1 MGEFLSPR
9 PEIAEETEGD
19 IDIIHEKAN
28 RLLRSRVGRFV
39 LLGLGL
45 LTLSLIGKPKRVET
59 GTFAMPE
66 TKIVMVDGTI
76 CDFSN
81 LEDLDFNENS
91 ELVRPNPTIE
101 KMIKKQEPI
110 LQDMGILPIKF
121 ENQVKFH
128 QWVESQMNQPGLLN
142 AVGTESLE
150 TASAKQLVELSA
162 LVVEENLTY
171 SRDATIISPPT
182 DLTLMNHYPA
192 ECGHYA
198 ASTVAVF
205 NEAKVDHPN
214 LNNIYLN
221 TVSSST
227 EAHSFCQVINVE
239 SPETVSIAYIDP
251 TAADTPWGGEYI
263 KSASFLDLAN
273 DMYEKKIVDYTSYLL
288 MGSEYFQTTT
298 VNPQLELDFLIKHA
312 ISNPTPEILDIKI
325 KMTENFLSKNLS
337 EEQRVAGQNLLQSFE
352 EMKTLGTG

>member
-1 MGEFLSPR
+1 MGEFLP
-9 PEIAEETEGD
+9 PQIENEEEIEV
-19 IDIIHEKAN
+19 DIIREKAN

-45 LTLSLIGKPKRVET
+45 LALSLIGKPKRVET

-66 TKIVMVDGTI
+66 TKVIMTDGTI
-76 CDFSN
+76 CTLSN

-91 ELVRPNPTIE
+91 EAIRPNPTVG
-101 KMIKKQEPI
+101 KMIKEQDPI
-110 LQDMGILPIKF
+110 LEDMGLLPINIGDKA
-121 ENQVKFH
+121 KFH
-128 QWVESQMNQPGLLN
+128 QWVEGQMNQPGLLN
-142 AVGTESLE
+142 AVGAESLE
-150 TASAKQLVELSA
+150 AANAKQLVELSA
-162 LVVEENLTY
+162 LITEENLTY
-171 SRDATIISPPT
+171 SRDAAFTSPPT

-198 ASTVAVF
+198 VSMVAVF
-205 NEAKVDHPN
+205 NEVKDDHPN

-221 TVSSST
+221 TVSSSI

-239 SPETVSIAYIDP
+239 SPEAVSIVYIDP

-298 VNPQLELDFLIKHA
+298 VNPQLELDFLTKHA
-312 ISNPTPEILDIKI
+312 LSNPTPEILDIKI
-325 KMTENFLSKNLS
+325 KMTENFLAKNLS

-352 EMKTLGTG
+352 EMKNWGKR